1 MNALP
6 YYIVC
11 LNFIR
16 VSTSP
21 ERINKFCY
29 IYNIM
34 QVKINRF
41 FFDGKDI
48 FIIVFGLLLL
58 LHYYFQLH
66 LVLFLQY
73 QSLIVLFFFLL
84 TIRTLA
90 TQTKLS
96 EYIAIVLSGILF
108 SFILSPAGIFIYLLS
123 AVLLYTKFL

>member
-1 MNALP
+1 MPQFYACFNNPCKKKTVLL
-6 YYIVC
+6 YLLC
-11 LNFIR
+11 
-16 VSTSP
+16 
-21 ERINKFCY
+21 
-29 IYNIM
+29 M
-34 QVKINRF
+34 QVRINRF

-48 FIIVFGLLLL
+48 FIVIFGLFLL

-66 LVLFLQY
+66 FIAFLQY

-96 EYIAIVLSGILF
+96 EYLAIVLSGILF
-108 SFILSPAGIFIYLLS
+108 SFFLSPIGIFIYLLS